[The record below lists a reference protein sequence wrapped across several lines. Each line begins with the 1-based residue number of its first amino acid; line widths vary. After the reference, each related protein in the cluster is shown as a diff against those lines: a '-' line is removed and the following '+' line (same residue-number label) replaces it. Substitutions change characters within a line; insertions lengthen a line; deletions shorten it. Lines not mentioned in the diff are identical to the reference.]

1 VSRSAHRQSSTA
13 AFALAGTVLAGILLV
28 ACTQATDSPGF
39 VDPDP
44 PDPVPV
50 ATPTQPY
57 GPYPTLPVTGG
68 EPPVG
73 NTDREYPELSVSRA
87 ESYLIDLVD
96 PEARA
101 WWIVV
106 SGTGANDGDRIEI
119 VAEVGDIWPGAA
131 VRVYVGGKLFDT
143 TDMNGLLGNRTAIA
157 GGCHPTLDLCFSSA
171 GIDIR
176 PDDGRLSVALQG
188 TAAGSFEVRGATA
201 AWDGEPYIVGPWRGT
216 DAVTTPLN

>member
-1 VSRSAHRQSSTA
+1 VSRSAHRLTSTA
-13 AFALAGTVLAGILLV
+13 AFALAGTVLAGTFLV
-28 ACTQATDSPGF
+28 ACARTPAAPGMIDESP
-39 VDPDP
+39 PQQ
-44 PDPVPV
+44 VPV
-50 ATPTQPY
+50 VTPAQPY

-68 EPPVG
+68 QPPVG

-96 PEARA
+96 PDARA

-106 SGTGANDGDRIEI
+106 SGTGASDGDRIEI

-131 VRVYVGGKLFDT
+131 VRVYVGGELFDT
-143 TDMNGLLGNRTAIA
+143 TDMNGLIGNRTAIA

-188 TAAGSFEVRGATA
+188 AAAGSFEIRGATA
-201 AWDGEPYIVGPWRGT
+201 GWDGEPFILGPWRGT
-216 DAVTTPLN
+216 EAVATR